1 MTYEELTEQATVSIT
16 QFMDLAK
23 SAEHKCSAEL
33 FINAAWGATI
43 LWRDLTNKMKQ
54 DPYCKA
60 WDAINQQDA
69 VFEKLID
76 RQSVPLLK
84 DKE

>member
-1 MTYEELTEQATVSIT
+1 MTYEELTDISTVTIT
-16 QFMDLAK
+16 DFMDRAK
-23 SAEHKCSAEL
+23 SAGNRSSAEL
-33 FINAAWGATI
+33 FINAAWGATM

-54 DPYCKA
+54 DPDCKV